1 MVGKMHK
8 EQQQN
13 LYDYLVN
20 LANEAHDNVARPEA
34 KSMAH
39 SRYGSYGSYTGT
51 LRYLMHH
58 KWIRKI
64 KGDAHHAYKI
74 VR

>member
-1 MVGKMHK
+1 MARKMHK

-13 LYDYLVN
+13 LYDYLVD
-20 LANEAHDNVARPEA
+20 LANAAHDNVARPEA

-39 SRYGSYGSYTGT
+39 SKYGSYGSYTGT
-51 LRYLMHH
+51 LRYLQHH
-58 KWIRKI
+58 NWIRKI

>member
-1 MVGKMHK
+1 
-8 EQQQN
+8 
-13 LYDYLVN
+13 
-20 LANEAHDNVARPEA
+20 
-34 KSMAH
+34 MAH
-39 SRYGSYGSYTGT
+39 SKYGSHGYMGT
-51 LRYLMHH
+51 LRYLQHH